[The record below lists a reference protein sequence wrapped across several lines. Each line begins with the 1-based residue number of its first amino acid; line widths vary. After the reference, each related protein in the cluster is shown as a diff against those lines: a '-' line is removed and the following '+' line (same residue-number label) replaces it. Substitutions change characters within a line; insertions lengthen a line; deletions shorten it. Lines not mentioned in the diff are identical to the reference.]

1 MKQTSKENAF
11 YTIYYGEL
19 EELSDVA
26 TEFCL
31 GEYGDKC
38 EFYEVAIQRTH
49 PDDHVWTVHEFP
61 SFDSRAVRAIK
72 HHLKARRDVVKLEFG
87 SKKRPN
93 MEVQICKARNSN
105 VLARY
110 LSNEELEGLDDDDLV
125 VLSINRSELENEA
138 KRFIDQVDELD
149 ESEK

>member
-1 MKQTSKENAF
+1 MNQASKENAF
-11 YTIYYGEL
+11 YTVYSGGLEQLSEL
-19 EELSDVA
+19 A

-38 EFYEVAIQRTH
+38 EFYEVEIQRTH

-72 HHLKARRDVVKLEFG
+72 HHLKARRDVVNLEFG
-87 SKKRPN
+87 SKERPN
-93 MEVQICKARNSN
+93 MEIKICKARNTN

-110 LSNEELEGLDDDDLV
+110 LSQEGREGLEEEDLV
-125 VLSINRSELENEA
+125 VLAVNHEDLEDEAERFIQQVEGLENKE
-138 KRFIDQVDELD
+138 
-149 ESEK
+149 

>member
-1 MKQTSKENAF
+1 MKQSSKENAF
-11 YTIYYGEL
+11 YTIYHGGL
-19 EELSDVA
+19 EELSEIA

-38 EFYEVAIQRTH
+38 EFYEVSIQRTH
-49 PDDHVWTVHEFP
+49 PDDHVWKVHEFP
-61 SFDSRAVRAIK
+61 SFDSRAVRAIN

-87 SKKRPN
+87 SEERPN

-110 LSNEELEGLDDDDLV
+110 LSQNEREGLDEEDLV
-125 VLSINRSELENEA
+125 VLAVNHSELEDEA
-138 KRFIDQVDELD
+138 KRFIENVDSID
-149 ESEK
+149 S

>member
-1 MKQTSKENAF
+1 MNQASKENVF
-11 YTIYYGEL
+11 YTIYNGGL
-19 EELSDVA
+19 EELSELA

-31 GEYGDKC
+31 GEYGDRC
-38 EFYEVAIQRTH
+38 EFYEVGIQRTH

-87 SKKRPN
+87 SKERPN
-93 MEVQICKARNSN
+93 MEIRICKARNSN

-110 LSNEELEGLDDDDLV
+110 LSQEEREGLDEEDLV
-125 VLSINRSELENEA
+125 VLVVNHENLEDEGERFIEKVEDLENKE
-138 KRFIDQVDELD
+138 
-149 ESEK
+149 

>member
-1 MKQTSKENAF
+1 MNKASNQNAF
-11 YTIYYGEL
+11 YTVYRGGLEDLSEL
-19 EELSDVA
+19 A

-31 GEYGDKC
+31 GEYGDRC
-38 EFYEVAIQRTH
+38 EFYEVSIQRTH

-87 SKKRPN
+87 SEQRPN
-93 MEVQICKARNSN
+93 MEIRLCKARNTN

-110 LSNEELEGLDDDDLV
+110 LSKDEREGLDEDDLV
-125 VLSINRSELENEA
+125 VLAVNYEELGSEAERFIQKVEGLENKE
-138 KRFIDQVDELD
+138 
-149 ESEK
+149 